1 MCLAKIRLNDESRNA
16 FEDIAV
22 LRIEDGTIRLRTLF
36 GEDKEI
42 TGRVKEINFQNSTVL
57 LETSAAA
64 S

>member
-1 MCLAKIRLNDESRNA
+1 MCLAKVRLNDEKQYA

-22 LRIEDGTIRLRTLF
+22 LRFEDGMIRLRTLF
-36 GEDKEI
+36 GEEQEI

-57 LETSAAA
+57 LETA